1 MKTCFIVTGAKLWP
15 TLANTLAEKGVEFK
29 MWLGPKHFECFAK
42 EHHKSAT
49 VYPILELT
57 KGAALKIEDLP
68 HSPPAEFFTSEAFL
82 RLKDQV
88 YKMMDRQ
95 DDFGCYRRLEREAV
109 FYSLFHYFYSEL
121 VENEIELV
129 IATEGPHEPTTKIM
143 YGLAGM
149 MGIRRVHFDISMVI
163 PMMVMREGFEG
174 KRFKVGKRPGDD
186 RTRHHE
192 IMQAYIDSVLKAL
205 DPSAVEPL
213 YMAIQRKSDASFV
226 TKFHHNTKGTGL
238 LGALRYS
245 QRKIAKLFK
254 PYYTVRQIDFLGTP
268 LVPTVSQALAYRRN
282 RIEMKAK
289 LKKQYL
295 ASVADAEKLS
305 FDAPFVYFPLHYEP
319 ERTSNPDGGLY
330 YNQFDALA
338 ALRDFVPKEVPI
350 YVKEH
355 YSQFTAKLH
364 GHRGK
369 SLYFWQVMKT
379 LPNVHMLPME
389 MQSLELIKRSAFT
402 ASITGTA
409 SLESAVSGKKAV
421 IFGQTWFS
429 GCPNVSQFSDLK
441 DYASFMKEDTHDLDA
456 VRAFFHDLVENYAIR
471 GYVSQTN
478 EPYWR
483 NKLPDAEAHLAP
495 QPILDDINHA
505 LEKSGFLKPTKSQEN
520 KRKTQKSA

>member
-1 MKTCFIVTGAKLWP
+1 MKTCFIVTGANLWP
-15 TLANTLAEKGVEFK
+15 ELSNELTQKGLDFK

-42 EHHKSAT
+42 EHHKGAT
-49 VYPILELT
+49 VYPALELT
-57 KGAALKIEDLP
+57 KGAALKYEDLP
-68 HSPPAEFFTSEAFL
+68 HSPPAAFYTSEAFL

-95 DDFGCYRRLEREAV
+95 DDFSCYRRLEREAV
-109 FYSLFHYFYSEL
+109 FYSLLHYFYSEL
-121 VENEIELV
+121 IENEIELV
-129 IATEGPHEPTTKIM
+129 IATEGPHEPTTKIL
-143 YGLAGM
+143 YALASM

-174 KRFKVGKRPGDD
+174 KRFKVGKRKGDD

-213 YMAIQRKSDASFV
+213 YMTIQRKSDASFV
-226 TKFHHNTKGTGL
+226 TKFQHNTKGTGL
-238 LGALRYS
+238 VGAIKYS
-245 QRKIAKLFK
+245 RRKIAKLFK
-254 PYYTVRQIDFLGTP
+254 PYYTVRNVDFLDTP
-268 LVPTVSQALAYRRN
+268 LKPTLSQALEYRRN
-282 RIEMKAK
+282 RITMKSK

-295 ASVADAEKLS
+295 ESVADTEKLS
-305 FDAPFVYFPLHYEP
+305 FDTPFIYFPLHYEP

-338 ALRDFVPKEVPI
+338 ALRDFVPNEVPI

-369 SLYFWQVMKT
+369 SPYFWRVMKT

-389 MQSLELIKRSAFT
+389 MQSLELIKRSVFT

-409 SLESAVSGKKAV
+409 SLESAISGKKAV

-429 GCPNVSQFSDLK
+429 GCPNVWQFDDLK
-441 DYASFMKEDTHDLDA
+441 DYASFVKEDTKPLDA
-456 VRAFFHDLVENYAIR
+456 VKDFFKDLVENYALR

-483 NKLPDAEAHLAP
+483 NKLEDAEVHLQP
-495 QPILDDINHA
+495 QPILDDIVHA
-505 LEKSGFLKPTKSQEN
+505 LDKGGFIKAKATKA
-520 KRKTQKSA
+520 KKSA